1 MIIAFVIALI
11 VVVLVFGGAS
21 VMQSYASAQQAQAT
35 IETAK
40 AAQMATTGTVLVIVL
55 LSLILLAII
64 ALVVYSV
71 RIRSANRESSFIGGN
86 YAGIFKESLPAAAS
100 ALPKPKEQD
109 SDHFTVEHLTRDQL
123 DELTNDLLNFIED

>member
-11 VVVLVFGGAS
+11 VVVLVFGVAS

-71 RIRSANRESSFIGGN
+71 RIRQVNRESQSVGHN
-86 YAGIFKESLPAAAS
+86 YASSFKTSNAPASLPMSKHNTDDQYTVQNLNA
-100 ALPKPKEQD
+100 EQL
-109 SDHFTVEHLTRDQL
+109 E
-123 DELTNDLLNFIED
+123 ELTNDLLNFIEE